1 MKDENMNKNKV
12 TLSAFA
18 KRKRAGEKIIMLTSY
33 DAPTAAIAAK
43 AGIDVILVG
52 DSVGMA
58 QLGYSSTIPVNMDDM
73 LHHTKAVRRGA
84 PNSFV
89 VFDMPFMSYQVS
101 DEEALRNAGRA
112 IKETGADAVKLE
124 GGAEVA
130 PLIKKLVGAGIPVMA
145 HLGLLPQHV
154 QAVGGYKITGRGD
167 DAARL
172 INDALK
178 IQESGAFA
186 VVLECRIADVA
197 KEITAKLDI
206 PTIGI
211 GSGVDCD
218 GQVQVVTDILGI
230 GDFTPK
236 HAKRFAN
243 VGDIMQ
249 QAMAQYV
256 EEVRNG
262 SFPGTENTFNA

>member
-1 MKDENMNKNKV
+1 MKDENMSKNKV
-12 TLSAFA
+12 TLSAFG
-18 KRKRAGEKIIMLTSY
+18 KRKRSGEKLIMLTSY
-33 DAPTAAIAAK
+33 DAPTAAIAAA
-43 AGIDVILVG
+43 AGIDILLVG

-58 QLGYSSTIPVNMDDM
+58 QLGYSSTIPVTMEDM
-73 LHHTKAVRRGA
+73 LHHTKSVRRGA
-84 PNSFV
+84 PDSFV
-89 VFDMPFMSYQVS
+89 VFDMPFMSYQAS

-112 IKETGADAVKLE
+112 LKETGADAVKLE

-130 PLIKKLVGAGIPVMA
+130 PLIRKLVGAGIPVMA

-167 DAARL
+167 DAVRL
-172 INDALK
+172 VNDALK
-178 IQESGAFA
+178 IQDAGAFA
-186 VVLECRIADVA
+186 VVLECMISDVA
-197 KEITAKLDI
+197 KEITSKLDI

-211 GSGVDCD
+211 GSGTDCD

-243 VGDIMQ
+243 VGEIMQ
-249 QAMAQYV
+249 QAMKQYAD
-256 EEVRNG
+256 EVKAG
-262 SFPGTENTFNA
+262 TFPGKENRFDA

>member
-1 MKDENMNKNKV
+1 MSKNKV
-12 TLSAFA
+12 TLSAFGR
-18 KRKRAGEKIIMLTSY
+18 RKRAGEKIIMLTSY
-33 DAPTAAIAAK
+33 DAPTAAIAAA

-58 QLGYSSTIPVNMDDM
+58 QLGYSNTIPVTMEDM
-73 LHHTKAVRRGA
+73 MHHTKAVRRGA

-89 VFDMPFMSYQVS
+89 VFDMPFMSYQAS

-112 IKETGADAVKLE
+112 LKETGADAVKLE

-130 PLIKKLVGAGIPVMA
+130 PLIRKLVGAGIPVMA

-154 QAVGGYKITGRGD
+154 QAVGGYKITGRGN
-167 DAARL
+167 DAQRL
-172 INDALK
+172 VDDALK
-178 IQESGAFA
+178 IQEAGAFA
-186 VVLECRIADVA
+186 VVLECMISDVA
-197 KEITAKLDI
+197 SEITSKLTI

-211 GSGVDCD
+211 GSGIGCD

-243 VGDIMQ
+243 VGEIMLQAMQ
-249 QAMAQYV
+249 QYANDVKA
-256 EEVRNG
+256 G
-262 SFPGTENTFNA
+262 TFPGKENSFDA

>member
-1 MKDENMNKNKV
+1 MGKNKV
-12 TLSAFA
+12 TLSAFG

-33 DAPTAAIAAK
+33 DAPTAAIAAA

-58 QLGYSSTIPVNMDDM
+58 QLGYSNTIPVTMEDM

-84 PNSFV
+84 PDSFV
-89 VFDMPFMSYQVS
+89 VFDMPFMSYQTS

-112 IKETGADAVKLE
+112 LKETGADAVKLE

-130 PLIKKLVGAGIPVMA
+130 PLINKLVRSGIPVMA

-167 DAARL
+167 DAQRL

-178 IQESGAFA
+178 IQEAGAFA
-186 VVLECRIADVA
+186 VVLECMISDVA
-197 KEITAKLDI
+197 AQITSQLTI

-211 GSGVDCD
+211 GSGTGCN

-243 VGDIMQ
+243 VGEIML
-249 QAMAQYV
+249 QAMKQYADDAKA
-256 EEVRNG
+256 G
-262 SFPGTENTFNA
+262 IFPGKENSFEA

>member
-1 MKDENMNKNKV
+1 M
-12 TLSAFA
+12 
-18 KRKRAGEKIIMLTSY
+18 
-33 DAPTAAIAAK
+33 
-43 AGIDVILVG
+43 
-52 DSVGMA
+52 
-58 QLGYSSTIPVNMDDM
+58 
-73 LHHTKAVRRGA
+73 
-84 PNSFV
+84 
-89 VFDMPFMSYQVS
+89 
-101 DEEALRNAGRA
+101 
-112 IKETGADAVKLE
+112 
-124 GGAEVA
+124 
-130 PLIKKLVGAGIPVMA
+130 
-145 HLGLLPQHV
+145 
-154 QAVGGYKITGRGD
+154 
-167 DAARL
+167 
-172 INDALK
+172 
-178 IQESGAFA
+178 
-186 VVLECRIADVA
+186 IADVA

>member
-1 MKDENMNKNKV
+1 MSKNKV
-12 TLSAFA
+12 TLSAFGR
-18 KRKRAGEKIIMLTSY
+18 RKRAGEKIIMLTSY
-33 DAPTAAIAAK
+33 DAPTAAIAAA

-58 QLGYSSTIPVNMDDM
+58 QLGYSNTIPVTMEDM
-73 LHHTKAVRRGA
+73 MHHTKAVRRGA

-89 VFDMPFMSYQVS
+89 VFDMPFMSYQAS
-101 DEEALRNAGRA
+101 DEEAIRNAGRA
-112 IKETGADAVKLE
+112 LKETGADAVKLE

-130 PLIKKLVGAGIPVMA
+130 PLIRKLVGAGIPVMA

-154 QAVGGYKITGRGD
+154 QAVGGYKITGRGN
-167 DAARL
+167 DAQRL
-172 INDALK
+172 VDDALK
-178 IQESGAFA
+178 IQEAGAFA
-186 VVLECRIADVA
+186 VVLECMISDVA
-197 KEITAKLDI
+197 SEITSKLTI

-211 GSGVDCD
+211 GSGIGCD

-243 VGDIMQ
+243 VGEIMLQAMQ
-249 QAMAQYV
+249 QYANDVKA
-256 EEVRNG
+256 G
-262 SFPGTENTFNA
+262 TFPGKENSFDA

>member
-1 MKDENMNKNKV
+1 MNKNKV
-12 TLSAFA
+12 TLSAFG

-43 AGIDVILVG
+43 AGIDVLLVG

-58 QLGYSSTIPVNMDDM
+58 QLGYSSTIPVTMEDM

-84 PNSFV
+84 PDSFV

-101 DEEALRNAGRA
+101 DEEALRNAGFA

-130 PLIKKLVGAGIPVMA
+130 PLIKKLVSAGIPVMA

-154 QAVGGYKITGRGD
+154 QAVGGYKITGRGN
-167 DAARL
+167 DAERL

-178 IQESGAFA
+178 IQEAGAFA
-186 VVLECRIADVA
+186 VVLECMISDVA
-197 KEITAKLDI
+197 KEITSRLDI

-211 GSGVDCD
+211 GSGVNCD

-236 HAKRFAN
+236 HARRFAS
-243 VGDIMQ
+243 VGEIMQ

-256 EEVRNG
+256 QEVRDG
-262 SFPGTENTFNA
+262 SFPGAENSFNV